1 MGWHGSVVTAV
12 QTTRQSCEISGLAE
26 AINAAGLLLAQGFK
40 ANLETSVK
48 LQEYAGQR
56 DAAKR

>member
-1 MGWHGSVVTAV
+1 
-12 QTTRQSCEISGLAE
+12 LAE